1 MGSDNDF
8 HSSFLN
14 LEIANLLLMVDVGAH
29 GTKWKSSRRKRGND
43 MRKWRRLRTMMLAV
57 VLMAVHLVTPVMA
70 KDLPEGFSYP
80 KLDPDT
86 DLKVEIV
93 GVYTAWNEEL
103 PVGLR
108 TSRSN
113 ILGTDRKV
121 MSGKYVDCVVAIDLP
136 SDEEFYNLQVY
147 LVTDSASDQLI
158 ARVDAKRDFASS
170 EVISAYTI
178 ADLQLDDDRTN

>member
-1 MGSDNDF
+1 MGS
-8 HSSFLN
+8 
-14 LEIANLLLMVDVGAH
+14 
-29 GTKWKSSRRKRGND
+29 
-43 MRKWRRLRTMMLAV
+43 
-57 VLMAVHLVTPVMA
+57 
-70 KDLPEGFSYP
+70 
-80 KLDPDT
+80 
-86 DLKVEIV
+86 
-93 GVYTAWNEEL
+93 
-103 PVGLR
+103 
-108 TSRSN
+108 
-113 ILGTDRKV
+113 DRKV

>member
-1 MGSDNDF
+1 MEKFEKKERKWHEKVEKIKDD
-8 HSSFLN
+8 
-14 LEIANLLLMVDVGAH
+14 DVGGGVDGSALGNPGDGKRSTWSFFLPKAWPGYRLESGDCGGLYH
-29 GTKWKSSRRKRGND
+29 LEWK
-43 MRKWRRLRTMMLAV
+43 
-57 VLMAVHLVTPVMA
+57 
-70 KDLPEGFSYP
+70 
-80 KLDPDT
+80 
-86 DLKVEIV
+86 
-93 GVYTAWNEEL
+93 L

-108 TSRSN
+108 ASRSN
-113 ILGTDRKV
+113 ILGSDRKV